1 MGIRTMQNFNS
12 VCKPTY
18 LALAFYLNFRTA
30 KVLAMDVEWSDENEW
45 SENNKLIDENPILI
59 PMERIISTNDVKVYS
74 SYCQGSKILY
84 AAETEV
90 GSTEKPKKH
99 NDNVIKRT
107 MTVAVAVTVT
117 VTVTV
122 TVAVGVIV

>member
-1 MGIRTMQNFNS
+1 MHLVKSIKNLTLVKQKNLRLKLT
-12 VCKPTY
+12 V
-18 LALAFYLNFRTA
+18 
-30 KVLAMDVEWSDENEW
+30 SDRVTRRDLEFEF
-45 SENNKLIDENPILI
+45 PILI
-59 PMERIISTNDVKVYS
+59 STDRNTGAVQVYS

-107 MTVAVAVTVT
+107 MTVAVAVTV
-117 VTVTV
+117 
-122 TVAVGVIV
+122 AVGVIQSLYDAMVGIN